1 MIAIHS
7 SAFLVVEK
15 NYHSWLLLLLK
26 YALPFVFA
34 TRGGVTKLNVFKALF
49 GLSDEA

>member
-1 MIAIHS
+1 
-7 SAFLVVEK
+7 VVEK

-34 TRGGVTKLNVFKALF
+34 TRGGVIKLNVFKALF
-49 GLSDEA
+49 GLSNEA